1 MFSESI
7 LHVGLAQSLFAAFVL
22 ITKKRVEISDRIM
35 IACLLTFAG
44 KFSIFILHAEHSEF
58 FDLAFSMGVMP
69 MTFGPY
75 MYLYTTYLVE
85 NRTKF
90 RLRDLLHFVPFLA
103 MTWAY
108 FMFFKDVVDFSE
120 VNYFANDSYLVVRV
134 LYGLI
139 FFTSVVTY
147 TVMTYVKLW
156 RYRRSLSE
164 NFSYWNR
171 QLKLLWLNFIPGLF
185 ATLFVIYF
193 TVGFIN
199 AFSFKKVY
207 DITMISHIGLTI
219 IAFSMSYFGLR
230 QPTLFRPTYKRTIKD
245 EEEDAPVVL
254 IGKKKTT
261 EEEEKKKAKA
271 RFTEEEA
278 ERLLAKLTRHM
289 ESAKPYL
296 TPDLTLYDL
305 ASQVNLSKND
315 LTELLNNHLGKN
327 FFSFVNEYRLAA
339 VIERLENPDYDHFTI
354 ISIAY
359 DCGFNSKSTFNN
371 LFKQHTG
378 LTPSEYKKEN
388 SITGS

>member
-22 ITKKRVEISDRIM
+22 VTKKRVEISDRIL
-35 IACLLTFAG
+35 IACLLTFAS
-44 KFSIFILHAEHSEF
+44 KFAIFLLHAEHADF
-58 FDLAFSMGVMP
+58 FDLAFSMGLMP

-75 MYLYTTYLVE
+75 MYLYTSYLVE
-85 NRTKF
+85 NRTRF
-90 RLRDLLHFVPFLA
+90 RKRDLLHFLPFTA
-103 MTWAY
+103 MTITY

-120 VNYFANDSYLVVRV
+120 VTYFNNDSYLVVRV

-147 TVMTYVKLW
+147 TVMTYIKLW
-156 RYRRSLSE
+156 RYRKSLTT
-164 NFSYWNR
+164 NFSYWSR

-185 ATLFVIYF
+185 AILFVIYF
-193 TVGFIN
+193 VVGFIN
-199 AFSFKKVY
+199 AFSFKQIY
-207 DITMISHIGLTI
+207 DITMISHVGLTV
-219 IAFSMSYFGLR
+219 IAFSISYFGLK
-230 QPTLFRPTYKRTIKD
+230 QPTLFRPSYKRADTEGSVIEEPAED
-245 EEEDAPVVL
+245 ED
-254 IGKKKTT
+254 KKKI
-261 EEEEKKKAKA
+261 KA

-278 ERLLAKLTRHM
+278 NKLEAKLTRHM
-289 ESAKPYL
+289 EVAKPYL

-305 ASQVNLSKND
+305 ASQINIGKND

-327 FFSFVNEYRLAA
+327 FFSFVNEYRLNA
-339 VIERLENPDYDHFTI
+339 VIERLESPDYDHFTI

-378 LTPSEYKKEN
+378 LTPSEYKKEK
-388 SITGS
+388 SATGA